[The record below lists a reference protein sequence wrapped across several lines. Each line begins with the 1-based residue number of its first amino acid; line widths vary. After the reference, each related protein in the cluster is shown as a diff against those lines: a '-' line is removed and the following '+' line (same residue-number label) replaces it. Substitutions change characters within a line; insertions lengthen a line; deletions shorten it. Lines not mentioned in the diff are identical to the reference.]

1 MILNLILKDIRGY
14 WRYIIF
20 SIFLP
25 ATLWISIL
33 IIPHFPAR
41 GNVIFS
47 TAAIVAAISYF
58 AFSEKKQRLETLIC
72 SLPISRRS
80 FVIARYLFALCV
92 AIFGFVILYCAS
104 YATYLIYSIP
114 ISEFFITYN
123 LKSFFIALYIISVS
137 VSFFFPFIYKFRIMG
152 MIFTLPIG
160 FTLAMHS
167 MVLIFNFTKQSYKP
181 YFLDT
186 DFVKIILITPLILI
200 LPIISAMISI
210 KLYERKNI

>member
-1 MILNLILKDIRGY
+1 MILNLIMKDIRGY

-58 AFSEKKQRLETLIC
+58 AFSEKKQKLETLIC
-72 SLPISRRS
+72 SLPVSRRS
-80 FVIARYLFALCV
+80 FVIARYLFAFCI
-92 AIFGFVILYCAS
+92 AIFGFVLLYLAS
-104 YATYLIYSIP
+104 YATYLIYSKP
-114 ISEFFITYN
+114 VSEFFETYN
-123 LKSFFIALYIISVS
+123 LKSFVIALYIISVS
-137 VSFFFPFIYKFRIMG
+137 VSFFFPFIYKFRIIG
-152 MIFTLPIG
+152 MILTLPIG

-167 MVLIFNFTKQSYKP
+167 TVLIFKFTKQSYMP
-181 YFLDT
+181 YFSDA
-186 DFVKIILITPLILI
+186 DFIKVILITPIILI
-200 LPIISAMISI
+200 MPIISAMISI
-210 KLYERKNI
+210 KLYEWKDL